1 MVMKDLEVRY
11 KKVNILMFPLY
22 VRLSS
27 DFQCQGFF
35 VVVVFVMYPYLTCPA
50 GLEDSYAASPLT
62 PAARISALNIVGD
75 LLRKVGVSD
84 YLLANGL
91 GKVEL
96 SETAVS
102 AICAVAQGRLERVS
116 CPQVS

>member
-1 MVMKDLEVRY
+1 
-11 KKVNILMFPLY
+11 
-22 VRLSS
+22 
-27 DFQCQGFF
+27 
-35 VVVVFVMYPYLTCPA
+35 MYPSLTCPA
-50 GLEDSYAASPLT
+50 GLEDSYSATPLT

-84 YLLANGL
+84 YLLANAL

-96 SETAVS
+96 SETAAS
-102 AICAVAQGRLERVS
+102 SICAAAQGRLERVS